1 MAFLK
6 FSLLILLAIPVAVSA
21 EITLRPT
28 DAQLMTISRA
38 ISFIFQDSFALS
50 YELIP
55 ELNDTLPG
63 KPLEKLLYASIL
75 FSEMSDAEDYSREK
89 ELLKNIDD
97 SIDSFKKLSERHPRD
112 PWGQF
117 LLGSAYGYK
126 SVYFGQTGGWFKS
139 LLAGLK
145 AKSRFSDAIKLD
157 PRLFDAYTGLGSYHY
172 WSSAKLKKYI
182 PFLSDNRKKGLEEL
196 RLAAD
201 SSEFSRGPAI
211 VGLAWALINENKL
224 GDALKISKEF
234 YSTTHGGR
242 ASLWLLGGI
251 YWRRGDY
258 NRTIQ
263 YYDELLESLKRAGN
277 QNCYNLI
284 FCNYRK
290 GTGLYSQKKYPEA
303 RKEFESILSYDLS
316 PEIKKRHEETIKK
329 TKDYLKK
336 MEGK

>member
-1 MAFLK
+1 MSYIRIVSLIILTNSVAAF
-6 FSLLILLAIPVAVSA
+6 A
-21 EITLRPT
+21 EGALRPS
-28 DAQLMTISRA
+28 DAQLKTISKA
-38 ISFIFQDSFALS
+38 ISYIFQDSFTAS
-50 YELIP
+50 YDLAP

-63 KPLEKLLYASIL
+63 RPLEKLLYASIL
-75 FSEMSDAEDYSREK
+75 FSEMSDAEDYAREK
-89 ELLKNIDD
+89 ELLKNIDE
-97 SIDSFKKLSERHPRD
+97 SIDSFKELSDNHPRD
-112 PWGQF
+112 AWGQF

-126 SVYFGQTGGWFKS
+126 SIYFGQTGGWFKS
-139 LLAGLK
+139 FLAGLK

-182 PFLSDNRKKGLEEL
+182 PFLSDNRKKGLGEL

-224 GDALKISKEF
+224 AEALKISRDF
-234 YSTTHGGR
+234 YSTTNGGR

-258 NRTIQ
+258 DRTIQ
-263 YYDELLESLKRAGN
+263 YYDELFKSLRRAGN
-277 QNCYNLI
+277 QNYYNLI

-290 GTGLYSQKKYPEA
+290 GSSLYIQRKYPEA
-303 RKEFESILSYDLS
+303 RFEFESILSYELS
-316 PEIKKRHEETIKK
+316 SEIKKRHEETIKK